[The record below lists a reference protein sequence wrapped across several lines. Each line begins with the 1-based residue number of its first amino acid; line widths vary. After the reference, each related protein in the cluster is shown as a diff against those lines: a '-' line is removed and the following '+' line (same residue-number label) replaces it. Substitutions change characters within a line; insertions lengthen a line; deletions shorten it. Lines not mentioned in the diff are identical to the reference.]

1 MTEATATAVSQALL
15 SVFSA
20 EDPLIDFSVPEW
32 FAPPLFVPH
41 NQETPAEARI
51 RQNNEKDYRATTTRS
66 QWHRYL
72 TLGRYALSGPDF
84 DAAMEDYASDPI
96 KVHCLIWYNFH
107 YHVDRYMESPPKL
120 EAWATKFSQ
129 PYLEK
134 HRESALLLDTTTTK
148 WTVYAKQ
155 QSLTESWSQVTSKHR
170 PSNKQHPK
178 SFQTPALLG
187 ARKKPTTITEE
198 NSKESSS
205 AQSSSGGEP
214 PTQIDEESNSSVGKM
229 STIIPNLNVPV
240 CDGTHRV
247 TIRWKMPVEISRISR
262 QAAEL
267 KEAIYKL
274 LHELFRDED
283 GHLYNWTDDGKES
296 YNAISKMTSSEV
308 RQFICPSLTI
318 SPSQSMAIIP
328 LRFGFSDTTPS
339 KWRNSEA
346 TKSTLE
352 KHNATVSISNS
363 TSTSGNL
370 VISGYIL
377 TKAPMTT
384 HRLRYLQS
392 LRKQLP
398 DTTPPF
404 DILLHKRS
412 PTDLLILHLVVQCG
426 EKHVHALSE
435 ALMSILKGGSSA
447 VFIPRSA
454 FEQMSKDE
462 AVVLFQ
468 THDTYVKALQ
478 WISLSPLLSNLDR
491 PRTEHC
497 PDGSKIERTT
507 REWARSIMNGS
518 ASAKC
523 DVVNGGTDQ
532 KAYLLFPP
540 ESGDA
545 VYIALQEYRQS
556 LYPFTQ
562 REARYRE
569 QVGPATSVQF
579 STKVI
584 ANLEFMKKLSTD
596 MSGKSVASATEQN
609 SQSGQSTETAPSK
622 AAPSNSTTSS
632 VSEVSQATMPPTSA
646 ESLRQQYRVH
656 DQGQDAST
664 VDTEHSDSS
673 RSTSPSKLSSS
684 RMSTTSA
691 KLREIDVFLHQ
702 QKEAREKNEQLA
714 SDRISQMERHLYRI
728 QDAVKQDVSTRLTAF
743 EDRLLESMKT
753 QVQTSGDAMDSMN
766 AKLEKLM
773 SVVEKVITGD
783 IPQALPHSGAASRQL
798 ITAADDE
805 SSCTSHSQNTVRSR
819 ILTQTRLTTLPITV
833 KSPDKKRLKSTG
845 KRKLKEPIRRHLE
858 LYKSKAKQVSTTS
871 ETMDTD
877 LETPKASPSDSAAE
891 DDVEMQQHGNP
902 REDLTDITTDLE
914 RRYTASEKDAPNN
927 SSGRGLQK

>member
-20 EDPLIDFSVPEW
+20 DDPLIDFSVPEW

-41 NQETPAEARI
+41 TQETPADARF
-51 RQNNEKDYRATTTRS
+51 RQNNEKDYRATATRS

-84 DAAMEDYASDPI
+84 DAAMEEYDSDPI
-96 KVHCLIWYNFH
+96 KVHCLIWYNFN

-134 HRESALLLDTTTTK
+134 HRESALFLDTKTTQ
-148 WTVYAKQ
+148 WTDYAKQ
-155 QSLTESWSQVTSKHR
+155 QSLTESWSKVTSKHR
-170 PSNKQHPK
+170 PSNKQNPK
-178 SFQTPALLG
+178 ASKTSASLSV
-187 ARKKPTTITEE
+187 RKQPTTISEE
-198 NSKESSS
+198 NSKASSS
-205 AQSSSGGEP
+205 AQSSGGER
-214 PTQIDEESNSSVGKM
+214 PTQSDDTSNASVGKM
-229 STIIPNLNVPV
+229 SAIIPNLNVPV

-247 TIRWKMPVEISRISR
+247 TIRWKMPIEISRVSR
-262 QAAEL
+262 QASEM

-274 LHELFRDED
+274 LTELFRDED
-283 GHLYNWTDDGKES
+283 GHLYNWTDDGKET
-296 YNAISKMTSSEV
+296 YNVISKMTSSEV

-328 LRFGFSDTTPS
+328 LRFGFSDSTPS

-346 TKSTLE
+346 TKSILE
-352 KHNATVSISNS
+352 KQNATVSISNS

-412 PTDLLILHLVVQCG
+412 PTDLLIPHLVVQCG

-435 ALMSILKGGSSA
+435 ALMTILTGGSSA

-454 FEQMSKDE
+454 FDQMSKED
-462 AVVLFQ
+462 AVELFQ
-468 THDTYVKALQ
+468 THDTYVKALR

-491 PRTEHC
+491 PRTEHLE
-497 PDGSKIERTT
+497 DGSQIERTT
-507 REWARSIMNGS
+507 REWARSIMNGP

-545 VYIALQEYRQS
+545 VYIALQGYRQS
-556 LYPFTQ
+556 LYPFTL

-569 QVGPATSVQF
+569 QVGPATSVQL

-584 ANLEFMKKLSTD
+584 ANLDFMKKLSTE
-596 MSGKSVASATEQN
+596 MSGNSTASATEHN
-609 SQSGQSTETAPSK
+609 SQAGQSADTAATSK
-622 AAPSNSTTSS
+622 SVPPFSTTSS
-632 VSEVSQATMPPTSA
+632 VSDVSQATMPPTPA

-664 VDTEHSDSS
+664 VATEPSDSS

-728 QDAVKQDVSTRLTAF
+728 QDAVKQDVSIRLTEF
-743 EDRLLESMKT
+743 EDRLIESMKT

-773 SVVEKVITGD
+773 SVVEKVIAGET
-783 IPQALPHSGAASRQL
+783 PPAQLASEAATRPP

-805 SSCTSHSQNTVRSR
+805 SSCTSHSQSTVRSR
-819 ILTQTRLTTLPITV
+819 TFTQTRLTALPIIV
-833 KSPDKKRLKSTG
+833 KSPDKKRLKSAG
-845 KRKLKEPIRRHLE
+845 KRKLKESMKRHLE
-858 LYKSKAKQVSTTS
+858 LYKSKARQVSTTS
-871 ETMDTD
+871 DLMDTD
-877 LETPKASPSDSAAE
+877 LETPKASPSASAAE
-891 DDVEMQQHGNP
+891 DEVESQQNGCTQT
-902 REDLTDITTDLE
+902 DLSEITTDLE
-914 RRYTASEKDAPNN
+914 RRYTAPHKDAPTH
-927 SSGRGLQK
+927 SSGRGSKP

>member
-15 SVFSA
+15 SVFA
-20 EDPLIDFSVPEW
+20 ADDPLIDFTVPEW
-32 FAPPLFVPH
+32 FAPPLYVPH
-41 NQETPAEARI
+41 TKESPAGARI
-51 RQNNEKDYRATTTRS
+51 RQTKEKDYRATATRS
-66 QWHRYL
+66 QWRRYL

-84 DAAMEDYASDPI
+84 DAAMEDYDSDPI
-96 KVHCLIWYNFH
+96 KVHCLIWYNFN

-120 EAWATKFSQ
+120 EAWAIKFSQ

-134 HRESALLLDTTTTK
+134 HRESSLLLDTKITQ
-148 WTVYAKQ
+148 WSEYAKQ
-155 QSLTESWSQVTSKHR
+155 QSLTESWSKVTSKHR
-170 PSNKQHPK
+170 PSDKQNSKASKVTASSGH
-178 SFQTPALLG
+178 
-187 ARKKPTTITEE
+187 RKQPTTISEE

-205 AQSSSGGEP
+205 APSSCGGDRP
-214 PTQIDEESNSSVGKM
+214 MQTDESSQPSAVTKM
-229 STIIPNLNVPV
+229 SDLIPNLNVPV

-247 TIRWKMPVEISRISR
+247 TIRWKMPIEISRISR
-262 QAAEL
+262 QASDM

-274 LHELFRDED
+274 LKELFRDED
-283 GHLYNWTDDGKES
+283 GHLYNWTDEGEAT
-296 YNAISKMTSSEV
+296 YNVISKMTSSEV
-308 RQFICPSLTI
+308 RQFLCPSLTI

-328 LRFGFSDTTPS
+328 LRFGFTEQTPS

-346 TKSTLE
+346 TKSILE
-352 KHNATVSISNS
+352 QHNATASISNS

-412 PTDLLILHLVVQCG
+412 PTDLLIPHLVVQCG

-435 ALMSILKGGSSA
+435 ALMTILTGGSSA

-454 FEQMSKDE
+454 FDQMSKED
-462 AVVLFQ
+462 AVALFQ

-478 WISLSPLLSNLDR
+478 WISLSPLIFNLDR
-491 PRTEHC
+491 PRTEHL

-518 ASAKC
+518 TSAKC
-523 DVVNGGTDQ
+523 DVVNGRTDQ

-540 ESGDA
+540 ESGDV

-556 LYPFTQ
+556 LYPFTL

-569 QVGPATSVQF
+569 KVGPPTSVQF
-579 STKVI
+579 SPKVI

-596 MSGKSVASATEQN
+596 LSGKSTTSGITDQN
-609 SQSGQSTETAPSK
+609 SQGGQSTGTATSKPS
-622 AAPSNSTTSS
+622 PSSSTTSS
-632 VSEVSQATMPPTSA
+632 VSEVSQATRPPTSA
-646 ESLRQQYRVH
+646 ESLRERYRDH
-656 DQGQDAST
+656 AQGQDAST
-664 VDTEHSDSS
+664 VATENSDSS
-673 RSTSPSKLSSS
+673 RSTSPSKLSSD

-691 KLREIDVFLHQ
+691 KLREIDKFLHQ

-728 QDAVKQDVSTRLTAF
+728 QDAVKQDVSTRLTEF

-773 SVVEKVITGD
+773 SVVEKVITGE
-783 IPQALPHSGAASRQL
+783 IPQVQPTSAVATRPP

-805 SSCTSHSQNTVRSR
+805 SSCTSHSQSTVRSR
-819 ILTQTRLTTLPITV
+819 TLTQTRLTALPINV

-845 KRKLKEPIRRHLE
+845 KRKLKESMKRHLE
-858 LYKSKAKQVSTTS
+858 LYKSNAKQDFTTS
-871 ETMDTD
+871 ASMDTE
-877 LETPKASPSDSAAE
+877 LETPKASPSNSAAE
-891 DDVEMQQHGNP
+891 DDAEMQQSGSSQN
-902 REDLTDITTDLE
+902 DLSEITTDLE
-914 RRYTASEKDAPNN
+914 R
-927 SSGRGLQK
+927 